1 MVAFMMTVLLGF
13 VGLAID
19 SGRAFT
25 ARRRQIRDRAKLG
38 DCSVRRGEALR
49 RQHPDLHPTRLRWL
63 CHPSAY
69 DLAGRSAGHDQL
81 HPLRRDGSDLHRY
94 RSGTNRADFQSKRP
108 AQPDAGVHPGTR
120 ALTQDHGQGGQRCNR
135 QRRLPLPHSRSLE
148 HLLSKRR
155 RRDAVAARILRVLPS
170 PHPGRR
176 GRRRWLL
183 QQCARLR
190 QLSDSKRGEP
200 DRQLPVL
207 AERAGSALR
216 AREHGRRAPPGR
228 RQPGL
233 SGRCR
238 PRLPGAVRS
247 GLPPGQPDHDRE
259 APAGHLQ
266 LQPQLRRRL
275 LLPHPGSV
283 HVAERADPER
293 RLRQQRA
300 QAPRRSG
307 RAVLEYQRRQVRR
320 RLLAHAGRGLVQ
332 RRNLGSRADEPA
344 Q

>member
-1 MVAFMMTVLLGF
+1 M
-13 VGLAID
+13 
-19 SGRAFT
+19 
-25 ARRRQIRDRAKLG
+25 
-38 DCSVRRGEALR
+38 
-49 RQHPDLHPTRLRWL
+49 
-63 CHPSAY
+63 
-69 DLAGRSAGHDQL
+69 
-81 HPLRRDGSDLHRY
+81 
-94 RSGTNRADFQSKRP
+94 
-108 AQPDAGVHPGTR
+108 
-120 ALTQDHGQGGQRCNR
+120 
-135 QRRLPLPHSRSLE
+135 
-148 HLLSKRR
+148 
-155 RRDAVAARILRVLPS
+155 AARILRVLPS

-183 QQCARLR
+183 QQSGITRVRGGQRPGRARLR